1 MQTPTIAASAQPR
14 LARGV
19 RLQTDSKTGNS
30 VLLFPEGVLELNE
43 TAQEIVTRCDGRTV
57 AEIVQ
62 ALAEEIRCRSSN
74 AWRRCA
80 GNPCGLATT
89 QIDRTR
95 MIAPRPY
102 ALLAEITYR
111 CPLHCP
117 YCSNPTQARNDQ
129 ELTTSEWTRVIR
141 EAAALGVLQIGFSG
155 GEPLARRDLQDL
167 VRAARE
173 ANLYTNLITSGIG
186 LDDDRVRALRDAG
199 LDSIQLSF
207 QSDNTDLADE
217 IAGARAHQRKLDAAA
232 KIRAAGIPLSLNFVI
247 HRRNIDRLAEMIA
260 LAESL
265 QAERVELANVQFYG
279 WAFFNRAALLPT
291 REQVVRAREIA
302 TAAKARLTGKID
314 IFYVLP
320 DYYENRPKPCLNGWG
335 QRYLTVNPIGDVLP
349 CPTASSAIPDLRF
362 ENVRAR
368 ELDWIWRESE
378 SFNRFRGT
386 EWMPE
391 PCQSCPQREIDF
403 GGCRCQAALLTGNA
417 ANTDPVCDLSP
428 NRATVDA
435 VLREVDS
442 LGYNTPAWTYRAN
455 PKEVQRVQYFSRG

>member
-1 MQTPTIAASAQPR
+1 
-14 LARGV
+14 
-19 RLQTDSKTGNS
+19 
-30 VLLFPEGVLELNE
+30 
-43 TAQEIVTRCDGRTV
+43 
-57 AEIVQ
+57 
-62 ALAEEIRCRSSN
+62 
-74 AWRRCA
+74 
-80 GNPCGLATT
+80 
-89 QIDRTR
+89 

-117 YCSNPTQARNDQ
+117 YCSNPTRVRDDG
-129 ELTTSEWTRVIR
+129 ELTTDEWTRVIR

-155 GEPLARRDLQDL
+155 GEPLVRRDLPEL

-186 LDDDRVRALRDAG
+186 LDDDRVGALRDAG
-199 LDSIQLSF
+199 LDSVQLSF
-207 QSDNTDLADE
+207 QSDSTDLADE
-217 IAGARAHQRKLDAAA
+217 IAGARAHQHKLDAAA

-247 HRRNIDRLAEMIA
+247 HRRNIDRLPQMIE

-265 QAERVELANVQFYG
+265 SAERVELANVQFYG
-279 WAFFNRAALLPT
+279 WAFLNRAALLPT

-302 TAAKARLTGKID
+302 TAAKARLVGKVD

-320 DYYENRPKPCLNGWG
+320 DYYETRPKPCLAGWG
-335 QRYLTVNPIGDVLP
+335 QRYLTVNAIGEVLP

-362 ENVRAR
+362 ENVRTR

-386 EWMPE
+386 EWMPD
-391 PCQSCPQREIDF
+391 PCRSCPQREIDF

-428 NRATVDA
+428 NRASVDT
-435 VLREVDS
+435 VLRDLNS
-442 LGYNTPAWTYRAN
+442 STDRAPDWTYRVN
-455 PKEVQRVQYFSRG
+455 PKAVPVSPSQL

>member
-1 MQTPTIAASAQPR
+1 
-14 LARGV
+14 
-19 RLQTDSKTGNS
+19 
-30 VLLFPEGVLELNE
+30 
-43 TAQEIVTRCDGRTV
+43 
-57 AEIVQ
+57 
-62 ALAEEIRCRSSN
+62 
-74 AWRRCA
+74 
-80 GNPCGLATT
+80 
-89 QIDRTR
+89 

-117 YCSNPTQARNDQ
+117 YCSNPTQTRSDQ
-129 ELTTSEWTRVIR
+129 ELTTNEWTRVIR

-186 LDDDRVRALRDAG
+186 LDDDRVGALRDAG
-199 LDSIQLSF
+199 LDSVQLSF

-217 IAGARAHQRKLDAAA
+217 IAGARAQQRKLDAAS

-247 HRRNIDRLAEMIA
+247 HRRNMDRLAEMIA

-279 WAFFNRAALLPT
+279 WAFLNRAALLPT
-291 REQVVRAREIA
+291 REQVIRAREIA

-320 DYYENRPKPCLNGWG
+320 DYYENRPKPCLSGWG

-349 CPTASSAIPDLRF
+349 CPTASSAIPDMRF
-362 ENVRAR
+362 ENIRAR

-403 GGCRCQAALLTGNA
+403 GGCRCQAALLTGNP
-417 ANTDPVCDLSP
+417 ANTDPVCELSP
-428 NRATVDA
+428 NRGSVDA
-435 VLREVDS
+435 VLRQLDS
-442 LGYNTPAWTYRAN
+442 LGDDPPDWTYRSN
-455 PKEVQRVQYFSRG
+455 PNGLPGARPALAARR

>member
-1 MQTPTIAASAQPR
+1 
-14 LARGV
+14 
-19 RLQTDSKTGNS
+19 
-30 VLLFPEGVLELNE
+30 
-43 TAQEIVTRCDGRTV
+43 
-57 AEIVQ
+57 
-62 ALAEEIRCRSSN
+62 
-74 AWRRCA
+74 
-80 GNPCGLATT
+80 
-89 QIDRTR
+89 

-117 YCSNPTQARNDQ
+117 YCSNPAAASLCEAPRRPEVAGYNNN
-129 ELTTSEWTRVIR
+129 ELTTTEWTHVIR
-141 EAAALGVLQIGFSG
+141 EASALGVLQIGFSG
-155 GEPLARRDLQDL
+155 GEPLVRRDLPDL

-186 LDDDRVRALRDAG
+186 LNDDCVRDLRDAG
-199 LDSIQLSF
+199 LDSVQLSF
-207 QSDNTDLADE
+207 QSDNPILADE
-217 IAGARAHQRKLDAAA
+217 IAGTRAHQHKLDAAE

-247 HRRNIDRLAEMIA
+247 HRRNIDRLPQMIE

-265 QAERVELANVQFYG
+265 AAQRVELANVQFYG
-279 WAFFNRAALLPT
+279 WAFLNRAALLPT

-302 TAAKARLTGKID
+302 TAAKARLACKID

-320 DYYENRPKPCLNGWG
+320 DYYETRPKPCLNGWG
-335 QRYLTVNPIGDVLP
+335 QRYLTVNPTGDVLP

-362 ENVRAR
+362 ENVRTR
-368 ELDWIWRESE
+368 KLDWIWRESE

-417 ANTDPVCDLSP
+417 ANTDPVCELSP
-428 NRATVDA
+428 NRTRVNAL
-435 VLREVDS
+435 LRDLNS
-442 LGYNTPAWTYRAN
+442 LSHPAPDWSYRVN
-455 PKEVQRVQYFSRG
+455 SKTLPVSL